1 MAAIL
6 CRAIIRHY
14 AWIFVTVIFWRLRSK
29 PPCRVNEC
37 KREWV
42 LKKYVSGRAFSA
54 ASAAAKF
61 FFSLF
66 G

>member
-1 MAAIL
+1 MEPGFA
-6 CRAIIRHY
+6 RKERDG
-14 AWIFVTVIFWRLRSK
+14 LR
-29 PPCRVNEC
+29 NQA
-37 KREWV
+37 WV
-42 LKKYVSGRAFSA
+42 LKKYVSRTSFPA

>member
-1 MAAIL
+1 MGSKLSWGELDQIEKKRCNIPVIL
-6 CRAIIRHY
+6 INPDRP
-14 AWIFVTVIFWRLRSK
+14 TL
-29 PPCRVNEC
+29 NEC
-37 KREWV
+37 NRLWV
-42 LKKYVSGRAFSA
+42 LKKYVSGTAFSA